1 LNVLQGGKFGHGFIS
16 AGFTKFAITNWIDQI
31 GSDDWDGILG
41 RTAIASVT
49 GGTVSELTGGKFANG
64 AQTAAFAHLFNQESG
79 RIAQIVARAEQALA
93 DDEPYGINDKSG
105 LFGPGTYKC
114 NKFVCDVSNAAGANI
129 GLNVDE
135 YGNSWPPLAGTFEN
149 PNVKI
154 PGWEIVDS
162 PQPGDIVAQQ
172 RGYGDAS
179 GHAGIIVDKSLNV

>member
-1 LNVLQGGKFGHGFIS
+1 
-16 AGFTKFAITNWIDQI
+16 
-31 GSDDWDGILG
+31 
-41 RTAIASVT
+41 VT

-79 RIAQIVARAEQALA
+79 RIAQRVRAQIVARAEQALA

-135 YGNSWPPLAGTFEN
+135 YGNSWPPLAGTFGN

-179 GHAGIIVDKSLNV
+179 GHAGIIVDKSLNVISARDLGLSKDPLGSVFPDNYRGDSFQKGPIIYRRYVGE